1 MDPRFGRCAYFVIVD
16 MDSYEF
22 EAIGNPGVQMGSGA
36 GIQAAQLVGNSGA
49 DAVVAGNFGPNAYG
63 ALSAAGLEVYQYSG
77 GTVRDAVEA
86 VKSGEAHPVSDA
98 TVGDKFGMGGGQA
111 GPSAPTMGAGPGTG
125 QGGGMGGGRGMGQ
138 GRGMGGGMGQGRG
151 MGMGGGIGQGRGM
164 GMGGGMGQG
173 RGMGMGGG
181 MGQGQGMGQGMA
193 GGQGYAA
200 QQMPQDDYGMPGY
213 GPWGMPPMGPVMMPP
228 MYGPQG
234 PAFGGPTPEQMAE
247 YELQMMQMQRN
258 MLDQQIQMMQM
269 QLQWLDEQI
278 QQLQSGLE

>member
-1 MDPRFGRCAYFVIVD
+1 MKIAVTSSGDSLDAQMDPRFGRCAYFVIVD

-111 GPSAPTMGAGPGTG
+111 GPSAPTMGTGPGAG
-125 QGGGMGGGRGMGQ
+125 QGT
-138 GRGMGGGMGQGRG
+138 GMGGGMGTGRG
-151 MGMGGGIGQGRGM
+151 MGRGMGQGRGM

-173 RGMGMGGG
+173 RGMG
-181 MGQGQGMGQGMA
+181 QGMA

-200 QQMPQDDYGMPGY
+200 QQVPQDGYVPPGY
-213 GPWGMPPMGPVMMPP
+213 GPWGMPPTGPGMMPP
-228 MYGPQG
+228 AYGPYG
-234 PAFGGPTPEQMAE
+234 AAFGGPTPEQMAE

-258 MLDQQIQMMQM
+258 MLEQQIQMLQM

>member
-1 MDPRFGRCAYFVIVD
+1 MKIAVTSSGDSLEAQMDPRFGRSAYFVIVD
-16 MDSYEF
+16 TDGYAF
-22 EAIGNPGVQMGSGA
+22 EAIENPGIQMGSGA

-63 ALSAAGLEVYQYSG
+63 ALSAAGLDVYQYSG
-77 GTVRDAVEA
+77 GTVKDAVDA
-86 VKSGEAHPVSDA
+86 VMNGDATLVSDA

-111 GPSAPTMGAGPGTG
+111 GPSGPTMGAGTGTG
-125 QGGGMGGGRGMGQ
+125 MGGGMGGGRGMG
-138 GRGMGGGMGQGRG
+138 RGM
-151 MGMGGGIGQGRGM
+151 GQGRGM

-173 RGMGMGGG
+173 RGMG
-181 MGQGQGMGQGMA
+181 QGMA

-200 QQMPQDDYGMPGY
+200 QQMPPSAPGMQGDMSGY
-213 GPWGMPPMGPVMMPP
+213 GQWNMPPMGPGMMPP

-258 MLDQQIQMMQM
+258 MLDQQLQMLQM